1 MHTCGPRSGPSVRS
15 AGDARPGW
23 GRGTGLTCMSSTFP
37 KKRLTGIGW
46 LLSSSSRALPSMSSG
61 AAGPCSRSSAAP
73 SLAGQPPLDSP
84 PTGAP
89 CRGGGGSSSVSAG
102 LASLSVPQRP
112 GRGPAVPRGA
122 EPPASFPR
130 SDAPSSVD
138 AKDSCVPGVSEG
150 VAALSLP
157 CFWSSDFTR

>member
-1 MHTCGPRSGPSVRS
+1 MRS
-15 AGDARPGW
+15 AGDARPEE
-23 GRGTGLTCMSSTFP
+23 GRSTGLTCMSSTFP

-46 LLSSSSRALPSMSSG
+46 LLSSSRRALPSMSSG

-89 CRGGGGSSSVSAG
+89 CLGGSGSSSVSAG

-112 GRGPAVPRGA
+112 GRGPAVPWGV

-130 SDAPSSVD
+130 SEAPSSAD
-138 AKDSCVPGVSEG
+138 AKGSCVHGVSEG
-150 VAALSLP
+150 VAALSLR